1 MEKLGIVSTLKSKR
15 DARLSIAAMT
25 PAGREL
31 LNDASAVVDDAMKN
45 IIKRTPKAAGQLNE
59 LIELLQEFER

>member
-1 MEKLGIVSTLKSKR
+1 
-15 DARLSIAAMT
+15 MT